1 MVSWIFMLAQADA
14 PVAPTTEGPP
24 GFMKWAPFVLILV
37 VFYFILFRP
46 RSKEQ
51 KHRRQM
57 LSSMKKNDRVMTIG
71 GVVGTV
77 VQVRDDEVVVKVDES
92 ANVKLTF
99 IRGSIQKI
107 LSSDGA

>member
-1 MVSWIFMLAQADA
+1 
-14 PVAPTTEGPP
+14 
-24 GFMKWAPFVLILV
+24 
-37 VFYFILFRP
+37 
-46 RSKEQ
+46 
-51 KHRRQM
+51 M
-57 LSSMKKNDRVMTIG
+57 LSALKKNDRVMTIG